1 VREASSVEIEVTQT
15 YGAELQT
22 KSLMRP
28 AGLAS
33 FASYYSLRLV
43 KGIGFLDLD
52 SDQASFAEGNMLW
65 KNSQKADDLP
75 FACTLDFTVGAYSF
89 LMS

>member
-1 VREASSVEIEVTQT
+1 MGRNCRPRVLCACGFRFVCQLLLIEVSQ
-15 YGAELQT
+15 
-22 KSLMRP
+22 
-28 AGLAS
+28 
-33 FASYYSLRLV
+33 
-43 KGIGFLDLD
+43 GIEFLDLD
-52 SDQASFAEGNMLW
+52 FDHASFAEGNMPR